1 MGLFLENRLK
11 ILLILLVFIFV
22 VYTTSAVLEPAAE
35 AIKMNNPDGGYP
47 TDINVNIKGNYT
59 EGETPEDT
67 AGLNDIFDTFG
78 NLFKF
83 FTFQFMDMP
92 EVIMLFMT
100 FVMGIVAT
108 VTIFIVVSVVYDI
121 IKALPF
127 T

>member
-11 ILLILLVFIFV
+11 ILLVLLVFIFV
-22 VYTTSAVLEPAAE
+22 VYTTQGFLVAGQDS
-35 AIKMNNPDGGYP
+35 IKNPEV
-47 TDINVNIKGNYT
+47 TERESVNIKGNYT
-59 EGETPEDT
+59 EGETPEGT
-67 AGLNDIFDTFG
+67 AGLNDIFETFG

-92 EVIMLFMT
+92 AIIMTFMS
-100 FVMGIVAT
+100 FVMGVIAT
-108 VTIFIVVSVVYDI
+108 ITIFIVVSVVYDI